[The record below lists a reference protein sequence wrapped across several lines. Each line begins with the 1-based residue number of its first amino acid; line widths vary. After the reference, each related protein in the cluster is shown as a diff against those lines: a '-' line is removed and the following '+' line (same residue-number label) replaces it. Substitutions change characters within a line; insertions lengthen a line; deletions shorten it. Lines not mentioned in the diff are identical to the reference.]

1 MHTLYC
7 EANGSHSRNP
17 ENSTMLLEE
26 NNRRISHRAHGWEGG
41 GGKNTSLWKD
51 SHTDLEVYS
60 IVWRKD
66 PITCFF
72 FAGSERMRDM
82 LMDHSDKILKV

>member
-17 ENSTMLLEE
+17 ENSTMLKQPAYL
-26 NNRRISHRAHGWEGG
+26 GGGGG